1 MASKILAIKFKYL
14 GDVVV
19 MIPAL
24 RALRA
29 QHPDAELH
37 VLVADE
43 AAPLIS
49 GLPWI
54 DRIWG
59 LPRSRGEARIFETMP
74 MIKQLRAEKFDRSVD
89 FVGNDRGALLSRL
102 VGAKERLGVNPQR
115 GSRTRRVC
123 YTETIEELDTTRHET
138 IRDFYVLTPWK
149 TPPPSHWELELA
161 LPDKEPDY
169 ATDSSKAPIICHLS
183 TSQRKKELPIQLWAQ
198 IGQKLTE
205 AGHAVYFSSGPS
217 DREWQLLQDLRK
229 ISPDAEIIGKS
240 DSLIAFAKKLTQA
253 KLFISP
259 DTAPLHI
266 AAGLGVPTL
275 GLFGPTSPE
284 RWAPP
289 GKKHKVLKGS
299 FCICSGHLESC
310 SQANRCID
318 IISPELVSETA
329 LTILQAN
336 A

>member
-19 MIPAL
+19 MVPAL

-29 QHPDAELH
+29 QYPDAELH
-37 VLVADE
+37 VLVAEE

-49 GLPWI
+49 GLGWI

-102 VGAKERLGVNPQR
+102 IGAKERLGVHPQR

-138 IRDFYVLTPWK
+138 IRDFYVLTPWE
-149 TPPPSHWELELA
+149 TPAPAHWELELA
-161 LPDKEPDY
+161 LANKE
-169 ATDSSKAPIICHLS
+169 SKVENDTAKSPIICHLS
-183 TSQRKKELPIQLWAQ
+183 TSQRKKELPVQLWAQ
-198 IGQKLTE
+198 VGQRLTA
-205 AGHAVYFSSGPS
+205 AGHDVFFSSGPS

-229 ISPDAEIIGKS
+229 VDPDAEIIGKS
-240 DSLIAFAKKLTQA
+240 DSLIAFAKTLSQA

-284 RWAPP
+284 RWSPP
-289 GKKHKVLKGS
+289 GKQHRTLKGG
-299 FCICSGHLESC
+299 FCICSGHLETC
-310 SQANRCID
+310 AQASRCID
-318 IISPELVSETA
+318 TISSELVTETA
-329 LTILQAN
+329 LTMLQAN
-336 A
+336 V